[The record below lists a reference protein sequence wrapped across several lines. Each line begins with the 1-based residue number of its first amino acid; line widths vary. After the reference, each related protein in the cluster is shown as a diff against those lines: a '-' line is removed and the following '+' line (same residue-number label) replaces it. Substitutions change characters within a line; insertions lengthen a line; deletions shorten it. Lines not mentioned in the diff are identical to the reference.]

1 MEEPKLA
8 NYWNRPDMYKDVK
21 NTDPMDV
28 KAKLF
33 APAFNSYTEN
43 YFEQDGF
50 ITEEEILRDP
60 LVGLEYSVIQDSKD
74 IEREVQVWYD
84 LERNALRI
92 DVDDYPPV
100 YQDFEFKEI
109 LELLSGYTS
118 YADTGF
124 LWDALD
130 EWEKVYYSQEKQEMQ
145 QRLNDMENNAKLD
158 HEEMEL

>member
-1 MEEPKLA
+1 MEKPKFV
-8 NYWNRPDMYKDVK
+8 NFWENPSMYKNVK

-33 APAFNSYTEN
+33 APAFNSYQEN

-50 ITEEEILRDP
+50 ITEEEILKDP
-60 LVGLEYSVIQDSKD
+60 LVGLEYSVIEDSKD

-100 YQDFEFKEI
+100 YQDFEFKDI

-130 EWEKVYYSQEKQEMQ
+130 EWEKVYYSKEKQEIQESM
-145 QRLNDMENNAKLD
+145 DSMEITAELD